1 MNFCLDP
8 VVFILVSSFLLSC
21 IIYLIITQS
30 LSKDKLSD
38 AEITLLRK
46 ESRKRLIIFLTSFVI
61 CFLSLCAIYY
71 YYNFIH
77 PKKEIPSL
85 FNQGSIRSTSKMS
98 SQQIQNLGNILKISN
113 PQQMNKRLLQ
123 AQRQRRQQAIS
134 RNKQD
139 VSSFIQSQ
147 IPTKTQPQIPT
158 KTQSQKKKRIKKKMM
173 ALLDS

>member
-30 LSKDKLSD
+30 LSQDKLSD
-38 AEITLLRK
+38 AEIKLLRK

-77 PKKEIPSL
+77 PNKKIPSSL
-85 FNQGSIRSTSKMS
+85 NQGSIRSTSEMT
-98 SQQIQNLGNILKISN
+98 SQQIQSLEDILKISN
-113 PQQMNKRLLQ
+113 HQQMNKRLLQ
-123 AQRQRRQQAIS
+123 AQTRRRQHSIS
-134 RNKQD
+134 QKKQD
-139 VSSFIQSQ
+139 VSSFIQ
-147 IPTKTQPQIPT
+147 PQIPIKT
-158 KTQSQKKKRIKKKMM
+158 KSQKRKRIKNKMM
-173 ALLDS
+173 TLLDS

>member
-38 AEITLLRK
+38 AEIKVLRK
-46 ESRKRLIIFLTSFVI
+46 ESRKRFIIFLISFVI

-77 PKKEIPSL
+77 PKKEIPSS
-85 FNQGSIRSTSKMS
+85 FNQGSIRSTSKMT
-98 SQQIQNLGNILKISN
+98 SQQIKNLGDILKISN
-113 PQQMNKRLLQ
+113 PHIMNKRLLQ
-123 AQRQRRQQAIS
+123 AYPSNKKQSQRQKVIS

-139 VSSFIQSQ
+139 VFPFIQSQ
-147 IPTKTQPQIPT
+147 IPR
-158 KTQSQKKKRIKKKMM
+158 KTQSQIRKRRKKKMTE
-173 ALLDS
+173 LLDS

>member
-30 LSKDKLSD
+30 LSQDKLSD
-38 AEITLLRK
+38 AEIKLLRK

-77 PKKEIPSL
+77 PNKKIPSSL
-85 FNQGSIRSTSKMS
+85 NQGSIRSTSEMT
-98 SQQIQNLGNILKISN
+98 SQQIQSLEDILKISN
-113 PQQMNKRLLQ
+113 HQQMNKRLLQ
-123 AQRQRRQQAIS
+123 AQTRRRQQPIS
-134 RNKQD
+134 QKKQD
-139 VSSFIQSQ
+139 VSSFIQ
-147 IPTKTQPQIPT
+147 PQIPI
-158 KTQSQKKKRIKKKMM
+158 KTQSQKRKRIKNKMM
-173 ALLDS
+173 TLLDS